1 MAEVSEFTPQEEFD
15 ITVSIANL
23 NEKVSTRAS
32 EYLQYLEQEDGADI
46 ISNLQDALTDMIAV
60 ATVAYTA
67 LDRLVSTNEGE

>member
-1 MAEVSEFTPQEEFD
+1 MSEFTPQEEFD

-67 LDRLVSTNEGE
+67 LDRLVSNNEGE

>member
-1 MAEVSEFTPQEEFD
+1 MSEFTPQEEFD